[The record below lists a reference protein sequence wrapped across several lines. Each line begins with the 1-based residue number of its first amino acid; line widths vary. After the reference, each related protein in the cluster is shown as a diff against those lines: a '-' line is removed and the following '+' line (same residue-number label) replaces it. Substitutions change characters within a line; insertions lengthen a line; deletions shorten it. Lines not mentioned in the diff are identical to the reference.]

1 MKGASV
7 HNNSRSQSQV
17 LSFVSRQR
25 TDTGILKRRKFF
37 DTFKV
42 SRQMTPIVFYLDL
55 FSYITLA
62 RCVCYQ
68 QGVILR
74 PCLVHLHI
82 EPHFSILA
90 CEFSLHNFSS
100 ISNIQICV

>member
-1 MKGASV
+1 MKGASA

-42 SRQMTPIVFYLDL
+42 SRQMTPHVSEDVLLSLTWLADL
-55 FSYITLA
+55 FSWVRLLLENLAELSSLSALSSSGLWTTL
-62 RCVCYQ
+62 
-68 QGVILR
+68 L
-74 PCLVHLHI
+74 
-82 EPHFSILA
+82 
-90 CEFSLHNFSS
+90 
-100 ISNIQICV
+100 

>member
-17 LSFVSRQR
+17 LSVVSRQR

-42 SRQMTPIVFYLDL
+42 SRQMTPYVSETTQAVQLLCNYMYVSETTQAVQLL
-55 FSYITLA
+55 CNYISK
-62 RCVCYQ
+62 R
-68 QGVILR
+68 
-74 PCLVHLHI
+74 
-82 EPHFSILA
+82 
-90 CEFSLHNFSS
+90 
-100 ISNIQICV
+100 